1 MVPLQPLHDALPL
14 FAYSALKSLILSF
27 CLQSPTLSAELSS
40 VIKLKTTK
48 ETITTFI
55 YNILNI
61 NCSLLTPD
69 MSKTECV

>member
-1 MVPLQPLHDALPL
+1 
-14 FAYSALKSLILSF
+14 LSF